1 MTGSTGAKD
10 GPRSVYQSAENP
22 SRTWVTSV
30 IACLVIVS
38 HRMDDNKGIGIPAF
52 IGIYIVSV
60 ILFVPGLILCLG
72 AQGAL

>member
-1 MTGSTGAKD
+1 
-10 GPRSVYQSAENP
+10 
-22 SRTWVTSV
+22 
-30 IACLVIVS
+30 
-38 HRMDDNKGIGIPAF
+38 MDDNKGIGIPAF